1 MNFDNN
7 YNRIFIWWRGRL
19 RLVHNTEAS
28 FSQYANIHEIE
39 NVLDKDDFDLVAIEK
54 FGKSEVS
61 KISTRRWFN
70 KKVWKNKE
78 V

>member
-1 MNFDNN
+1 MNFDSN
-7 YNRIFIWWRGRL
+7 YNKIFIWWRSRL
-19 RLVHNTEAS
+19 RLIYTETS
-28 FSQYANIHEIE
+28 FSQYENIHEIK
-39 NVLDKDDFDLVAIEK
+39 NVLDKDDFDWVAIEK

-78 V
+78 I

>member
-1 MNFDNN
+1 MNFDSN
-7 YNRIFIWWRGRL
+7 YNKIFIWWRGRL
-19 RLVHNTEAS
+19 RLIYNTETS
-28 FSQYANIHEIE
+28 FSQNANIHEIK
-39 NVLDKDDFDLVAIEK
+39 NVLNKDDFDWVAIEK
-54 FGKSEVS
+54 FGKPEVS